1 VWETFTIIIVTN
13 PGRVILDQLPLPV
26 ALPVASMTINVG
38 FWDRFT
44 KLFKG

>member
-1 VWETFTIIIVTN
+1 MWETFTIIIVTN

-26 ALPVASMTINVG
+26 ASMTINVG

-44 KLFKG
+44 KLFKE

>member
-1 VWETFTIIIVTN
+1 MWETFTIIIVTN
-13 PGRVILDQLPLPV
+13 PGRVILDQLPLR
-26 ALPVASMTINVG
+26 LPSMTINVG